1 MYAYNELINWLAYT
15 REDFR
20 SMLFFESMTL
30 LAYDLKKNQIEFDK
44 ENLEGK
50 VK

>member
-1 MYAYNELINWLAYT
+1 
-15 REDFR
+15 
-20 SMLFFESMTL
+20 MLFFESMLL